1 MGDWGFLEKLL
12 DQVQEHSTVIGKIW
26 LTVLFI
32 FRILILGLAG
42 ESVWD
47 EQSDFVCN
55 TKQPGTNVCYDKAFP
70 ISHIRY
76 WVLQFLFVS
85 TPTLIYLGHVVYLS
99 RKEEKLK
106 QQESELRAVHSKDP
120 KIEQALA
127 AVEKE
132 MSKITEDGRLKIRGA
147 LMWTYIIS
155 VICNIFEAGFLVG
168 QWYLYGFSMVPR
180 YVCKRDPC
188 PHQVDCFI
196 SRPTEKSIFIIFMLV
211 MGLISLILNLLEL
224 FHLCC
229 KNLLSNIKKVS
240 GPAGPSRDAFAN
252 DGLGSYPPKHY
263 PFLPMDESHTP
274 PYQAY
279 NKLSSEQNSNFH
291 NEETALS
298 SGSRPLSDPCPR
310 APEAPTPEEK
320 LCSRP
325 GSSASK
331 KQYV

>member
-1 MGDWGFLEKLL
+1 
-12 DQVQEHSTVIGKIW
+12 
-26 LTVLFI
+26 
-32 FRILILGLAG
+32 
-42 ESVWD
+42 
-47 EQSDFVCN
+47 
-55 TKQPGTNVCYDKAFP
+55 P

-106 QQESELRAVHSKDP
+106 KQESELRAVHSKDP

-127 AVEKE
+127 ALEKK
-132 MSKITEDGRLKIRGA
+132 MSKIYMTESGRLKIRGA
-147 LMWTYIIS
+147 LMWTYITS
-155 VICNIFEAGFLVG
+155 VICKTIFEAGFLVG

-229 KNLLSNIKKVS
+229 KNLLSNIKKAS
-240 GPAGPSRDAFAN
+240 GPAGPSQDTFVDDMVSSPYA
-252 DGLGSYPPKHY
+252 PKHY
-263 PFLPMDESHTP
+263 PFLPMAESHAP
-274 PYQAY
+274 SYQTY
-279 NKLSSEQNSNFH
+279 NKLSSEQNWANYR
-291 NEETALS
+291 NEENLAL
-298 SGSRPLSDPCPR
+298 GSRPLSDPYSPQP
-310 APEAPTPEEK
+310 AEASAPEEK
-320 LCSRP
+320 PGSRP